1 MSTSSSPQPNNNRDR
16 DQVDGVFA
24 SISIGDD
31 PKTMEA
37 VRQTPQLLTFIIRA
51 KVVCYFVELL
61 LLFIVVGTSLG
72 ALIYGVKETDIFKM
86 MLTFALGNLLRK
98 GPVKVGKYT
107 RAIAAEGKK
116 AIMDRY

>member
-1 MSTSSSPQPNNNRDR
+1 M
-16 DQVDGVFA
+16 DGVFS

-37 VRQTPQLLTFIIRA
+37 VRQTPHLLTFIIRA

-98 GPVKVGKYT
+98 GPSKWGNTPEPLPQKE
-107 RAIAAEGKK
+107 RKP
-116 AIMDRY
+116 